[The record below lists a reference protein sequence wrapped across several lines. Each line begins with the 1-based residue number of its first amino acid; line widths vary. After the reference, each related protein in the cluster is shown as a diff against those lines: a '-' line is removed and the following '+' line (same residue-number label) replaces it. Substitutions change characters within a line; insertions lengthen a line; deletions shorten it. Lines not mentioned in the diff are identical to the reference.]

1 MKGLCQ
7 RHLESQRMSVLALGH
22 IEVTDM
28 GAMGACQWETRA
40 TTTEGNEGEREKQ
53 WHKDG
58 VSLKWSHT
66 RKKQTFI
73 PNVSCAIPKKKK
85 KRAKG
90 KKMSREGKNVYIIKQ
105 LQCSCCFISVII
117 MIIPSSSDTSSISS
131 TVSGKL
137 IRCFSVVV
145 FWAWRK
151 ENSYRQQQKGRF
163 NFSYNMFPCDYH
175 HPFSEH
181 LTMETVSS
189 VTSFRTSITE
199 M

>member
-1 MKGLCQ
+1 MSKAPGESENERVSTGTYRGY
-7 RHLESQRMSVLALGH
+7 RHGCYGCMPVRNQSHHHRGER
-22 IEVTDM
+22 
-28 GAMGACQWETRA
+28 RR
-40 TTTEGNEGEREKQ
+40 EREKQ

>member
-85 KRAKG
+85 KKSKRQKNESWGEKCLHHQTVTVFLLFYFSDNNDNTFILRHIQYFIHCLWETHAMFLCGRLLGMEKRKQLPTTAKG
-90 KKMSREGKNVYIIKQ
+90 KVQ
-105 LQCSCCFISVII
+105 LFIQYVPMWLS
-117 MIIPSSSDTSSISS
+117 PPLFWTSHHGNCLLSD
-131 TVSGKL
+131 K
-137 IRCFSVVV
+137 F
-145 FWAWRK
+145 
-151 ENSYRQQQKGRF
+151 
-163 NFSYNMFPCDYH
+163 
-175 HPFSEH
+175 
-181 LTMETVSS
+181 
-189 VTSFRTSITE
+189 
-199 M
+199 